1 MIQRYANFLTCRV
14 QRYHLS
20 MNRSRQFVSLSLLLL
35 CSVAHAANW
44 RSAGLHD
51 LGIYYYDSSSIE
63 HQGDHRRA
71 WTMLDYRDAQKNKQ
85 GQSFKSTRAQME
97 FDCKDKRVRA
107 LTVSFHSGSRLSGE
121 VLVSEGVFQD
131 WMGVPPSTPMAN
143 ILKAVCAH

>member
-1 MIQRYANFLTCRV
+1 
-14 QRYHLS
+14 
-20 MNRSRQFVSLSLLLL
+20 MNRSSRLAVWPLLL
-35 CSVAHAANW
+35 CAALSHAAQW
-44 RSAGLHD
+44 SSAGLHD
-51 LGIYYYDSSSIE
+51 LGIYYYDVSAIE
-63 HQGDHRRA
+63 HQGDRRKA
-71 WTMLDYRDAQKNKQ
+71 WTMLDYRDPQKNKQ

-107 LTVSFHSGSRLSGE
+107 LTVSFHSGARLSGE

>member
-1 MIQRYANFLTCRV
+1 MIQRHANFLTRQA

-20 MNRSRQFVSLSLLLL
+20 MIRSRYLVLFALLL
-35 CSVAHAANW
+35 CGARVHATQW
-44 RSAGLHD
+44 SSAGLHD
-51 LGIYYYDSSSIE
+51 LGIYYYDASAIE
-63 HQGDHRRA
+63 HQGDRRKV

-143 ILKAVCAH
+143 IMKAVCAH

>member
-1 MIQRYANFLTCRV
+1 MIQRRANFLTRQV

-20 MNRSRQFVSLSLLLL
+20 MNRSRHFVSLSLLLL
-35 CSVAHAANW
+35 CTVAQAANW
-44 RSAGLHD
+44 TSAGLHD
-51 LGIYYYDSSSIE
+51 LGIYYYESASIE
-63 HQGDHRRA
+63 HQGDRHRA
-71 WTMLDYRDAQKNKQ
+71 WTMLDYRDPQKNKQ

-131 WMGVPPSTPMAN
+131 WMGVPPTTPMAN
-143 ILKAVCAH
+143 IMKAVCAH

>member
-1 MIQRYANFLTCRV
+1 MIQRRANFLTRQV

-20 MNRSRQFVSLSLLLL
+20 MIRSRHFVLLSLLLL
-35 CSVAHAANW
+35 CSVAHAATW
-44 RSAGLHD
+44 VSAGLHD
-51 LGIYYYDSSSIE
+51 LGIYYYDSASIE
-63 HQGDHRRA
+63 HQGDRRRA

-131 WMGVPPSTPMAN
+131 WMGVPPNTPMAN
-143 ILKAVCAH
+143 IMKAVCAH

>member
-1 MIQRYANFLTCRV
+1 
-14 QRYHLS
+14 
-20 MNRSRQFVSLSLLLL
+20 LL
-35 CSVAHAANW
+35 CAALSHAAHW
-44 RSAGLHD
+44 SSAGLHD
-51 LGIYYYDSSSIE
+51 LGIYYYDVSAIE
-63 HQGDHRRA
+63 HQGDRRRA
-71 WTMLDYRDAQKNKQ
+71 WTMLDYRDPQKNKQ

-97 FDCKDKRVRA
+97 FDCKDKRARA

>member
-1 MIQRYANFLTCRV
+1 MIQRRANFLTRQV

-20 MNRSRQFVSLSLLLL
+20 MNRSRHFVLLSLLLL
-35 CSVAHAANW
+35 CTVVHAATW
-44 RSAGLHD
+44 SSAGLHD
-51 LGIYYYDSSSIE
+51 LGLYYYDSASIE
-63 HQGDHRRA
+63 HQGDRRRA

-143 ILKAVCAH
+143 IMKAVCAQ